1 MRSANGGRRRFAYRL
16 ALQLGFVNVDEMLER
31 ITSEQFAE
39 WIAFYR
45 CEPFGENWLQTSYV
59 CAMINN
65 VVATKQS
72 DSVDLD
78 FFMPSFAKEKKRAI
92 SVNQDEMEMMARFGK

>member
-1 MRSANGGRRRFAYRL
+1 
-16 ALQLGFVNVDEMLER
+16 MLER

-45 CEPFGENWLQTSYV
+45 CEPFGERWLQTSYV
-59 CAMINN
+59 CSMINN
-65 VVATKQS
+65 VVASKAS

-78 FFMPSFAKEKKRAI
+78 YFLPSYAKRQRENKI
-92 SVNQDEMEMMARFGK
+92 IDTGQDEAEMAARFSK